1 MTTRFTKWKNG
12 LLVGAV
18 VATLEGIL
26 FWAADPSTTPW
37 IFIQSISFWLFCGL
51 VVYMTETELPATP
64 NGILLTVLLNIPW
77 YIALSIAAENPGHL
91 ILLVVASIIFGTII
105 GLMSKRLKS
114 RQNEKE
120 F

>member
-1 MTTRFTKWKNG
+1 MMTPFIKWKKG

-18 VATLEGIL
+18 VATVEGIL
-26 FWAADPSTTPW
+26 IWTADPNIPPR

-51 VVYMTETELPATP
+51 VVYMTETGLPAIL

-77 YIALSIAAENPGHL
+77 YISLSIVAGNPGHFVP
-91 ILLVVASIIFGTII
+91 LVAASIIFGTMI

-114 RQNEKE
+114 RQN
-120 F
+120 